1 MSNSHEET
9 LPQYYNYTNKGQ
21 TYQFDLT
28 QLTPEERRRFMKL
41 SERQKM
47 KIITLMDLKDEGK
60 MKNEHDLR
68 PAYIDEDENKREN
81 DLRTLTAKKEATEQ
95 LIKKLNEEK
104 KSLTLDASVINEIQ
118 KEPDY
123 ALITKTDI
131 DKILAVNPT
140 ATLETLKKYY
150 EELIKDL
157 KTEGESFRVKK
168 AIMGHPLTS
177 KAMQAKPE
185 LLKKLFGEV
194 NNLLGVLINNT
205 QFLYPQPRDVKLSA
219 EEKVKQEEVQEA
231 QKTLAETLPSVINM
245 DKTELKKTL
254 KSPEKV
260 KELKAEIDN
269 FVNGLETTMSSQ
281 SYYSPETQEP
291 LSREDFSTIT
301 LDDETMKELNNILK
315 EDIDEKQ
322 MMQLIDSLSRH
333 FGIDQVLVNEI
344 LSDDSIYSQLTYA
357 DVYKLIRGYIVHP
370 ETPIPVPFE
379 KNIEKNTEIKWR
391 DYETAIKSFGSTLV
405 GLSKENPK
413 LKPVIAK
420 YIEDRIKSNSP
431 YKSGSIKDKVWK
443 IFHPNAEKF
452 KNIQTEAENTKDEL
466 MKAKSDIEMLK
477 NELKSE
483 LKSLRLEIQELRRKE
498 SSLETK
504 PLVQS
509 PAQESKRPFLN
520 EITKPHPLKPRDDLP
535 EKQSKIE
542 ENDLESDLRNAMI
555 RRREDIAPDEDDDDE
570 SEEWGE
576 GIRRFNNPCG
586 RAGRM
591 KLSDYLSKARKM

>member
-1 MSNSHEET
+1 MSNSHEES

-41 SERQKM
+41 NERQKM

-95 LIKKLNEEK
+95 LIEELKRDEEK
-104 KSLTLDASVINEIQ
+104 KKLTLKDDKLYDIIQ
-118 KEPDY
+118 SNPEY

-131 DKILAVNPT
+131 DKIKAVNPT
-140 ATLETLKKYY
+140 ATAETLKKYY

-157 KTEGESFRVKK
+157 KVEGESFRVKK
-168 AIMGHPLTS
+168 AIMGHPLTP
-177 KAMQAKPE
+177 KALQAKPE
-185 LLKKLFGEV
+185 LLKKLFTETNG
-194 NNLLGVLINNT
+194 LLSLLVNNT
-205 QFLYPQPRDVKLSA
+205 QFLYPQARDVKMLA
-219 EEKVKQEEVQEA
+219 EDRVKQEEVQEA
-231 QKTLAETLPSVINM
+231 QKILGETLPSVLNVN
-245 DKTELKKTL
+245 KTELKKTL
-254 KSPEKV
+254 ESPEKV

-269 FVNGLETTMSSQ
+269 FVNDLEPSMSSQ
-281 SYYSPETQEP
+281 SYYSAETQEP
-291 LSREDFSTIT
+291 LAREDFSSIT
-301 LDDETMKELNNILK
+301 LDDNTIKELNNILK
-315 EDIDEKQ
+315 ENIDEKQ

-333 FGIDQVLVNEI
+333 FGIDQIIVNDI
-344 LSDDSIYSQLTYA
+344 INDDNLPSPLTYA
-357 DVYKLIRGYIVHP
+357 DVYKLIRGYMVHP
-370 ETPIPVPFE
+370 EIPIPAP
-379 KNIEKNTEIKWR
+379 IEKLPERNSELKWK

-413 LKPVIAK
+413 LKPVVSK

-452 KNIQTEAENTKDEL
+452 KNIQAETENTKDEL
-466 MKAKSDIEMLK
+466 MKAKSDIDS
-477 NELKSE
+477 LKSE
-483 LKSLRLEIQELRRKE
+483 LKSLRQEIQELRKKE
-498 SSLETK
+498 LSLETR
-504 PLVQS
+504 PLIQS
-509 PAQESKRPFLN
+509 PAQESKQSFLS
-520 EITKPHPLKPRDDLP
+520 EITKPHSLKPRADLP
-535 EKQSKIE
+535 EKQNKIE

-555 RRREDIAPDEDDDDE
+555 RRREDIAPDSEDEDD

-576 GIRRFNNPCG
+576 GLRRFNNPCG
-586 RAGRM
+586 RAGKM
-591 KLSDYLSKARKM
+591 KLSDYLRKM

>member
-1 MSNSHEET
+1 MSNSHEES

-28 QLTPEERRRFMKL
+28 QLTPEERKRFMKL
-41 SERQKM
+41 NERQKM
-47 KIITLMDLKDEGK
+47 KIITLMDLKDDGK

-68 PAYIDEDENKREN
+68 PAYIDEDENRREN
-81 DLRTLTAKKEATEQ
+81 DLRTLTAKKEATER
-95 LIKKLNEEK
+95 LIEELKRDEEK
-104 KSLTLDASVINEIQ
+104 KKLTLKDDALYDIIQ
-118 KEPDY
+118 SNPEY

-131 DKILAVNPT
+131 DKILSVNST
-140 ATLETLKKYY
+140 ATPETLKKYY

-157 KTEGESFRVKK
+157 KVEGESFRVKK

-185 LLKKLFGEV
+185 LLKKLFNEV
-194 NNLLGVLINNT
+194 SDLLGKLVNNT
-205 QFLYPQPRDVKLSA
+205 QFLYPQPVNVNLPA
-219 EEKVKQEEVQEA
+219 EDRASQQEA
-231 QKTLAETLPSVINM
+231 QQIQRIILESLPGVVDL

-269 FVNGLETTMSSQ
+269 FVKDLEGNMSSQ

-291 LSREDFSTIT
+291 LAKEDFSSIT
-301 LDDETMKELNNILK
+301 LDDKTKKELDNILK

-333 FGIDQVLVNEI
+333 FGIDQIIVNDI
-344 LSDDSIYSQLTYA
+344 ISDDDITSSLNYA
-357 DVYKLIRGYIVHP
+357 DIYKLIRGYIVHP
-370 ETPIPVPFE
+370 ETPIPIPLNKLTE
-379 KNIEKNTEIKWR
+379 KNSEIRWR

-413 LKPVIAK
+413 LKPVVK
-420 YIEDRIKSNSP
+420 QYIEDRIKSNSP

-443 IFHPNAEKF
+443 IFHPNADKF
-452 KNIQTEAENTKDEL
+452 KEIQAESESTKGEL
-466 MKAKSDIEMLK
+466 MKAKSDIESLK
-477 NELKSE
+477 NEIKD
-483 LKSLRLEIQELRRKE
+483 LRKEIQNISSSKSQQQNEPAKE
-498 SSLETK
+498 
-504 PLVQS
+504 
-509 PAQESKRPFLN
+509 PASMSGPSFLN
-520 EITKPHPLKPRDDLP
+520 EITKPHPLKPRKEIENSPLP
-535 EKQSKIE
+535 EINS
-542 ENDLESDLRNAMI
+542 NDLESDLRNAMI
-555 RRREDIAPDEDDDDE
+555 RRREDIAPDSEDEDD

-586 RAGRM
+586 RAGKM
-591 KLSDYLSKARKM
+591 KLSDYLRKM